1 MMTGQVVQGGW
12 RQVVDFYRQGFR
24 NMRLG
29 RVLWTIILIKL
40 LLILALGRLFFPDR
54 LQQQFATDP
63 ERAAYVLEQLTPTG
77 SQPESSRR

>member
-1 MMTGQVVQGGW
+1 MAQQMVQGGW

-40 LLILALGRLFFPDR
+40 LLILTLGRLFFPDR

-63 ERAAYVLEQLTPTG
+63 ERAAFVLDQLTLPE
-77 SQPESSRR
+77 SQPEFSRR